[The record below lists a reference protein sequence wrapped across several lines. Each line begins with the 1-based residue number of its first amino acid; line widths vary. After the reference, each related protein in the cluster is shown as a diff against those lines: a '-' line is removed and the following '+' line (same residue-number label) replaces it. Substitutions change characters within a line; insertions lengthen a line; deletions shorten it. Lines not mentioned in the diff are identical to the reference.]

1 MARLAFALAAT
12 CASTSA
18 LVAPTAAKASTS
30 LNVATTSYDPSDF
43 SDVTK
48 LPGILAPVEFF
59 DPLNFAA
66 DASESELKR
75 YREAELTHGRVAMLA
90 SVGFLVG
97 ESGATPLFGGNID
110 GIAINQ
116 FWKVPTGFWPVILL
130 FIAVRETF
138 SALSGW
144 MEPTVP
150 ENYFQLRSGYTPGD
164 IDFDPLGLCPADAM
178 EFKEMQTKAPS
189 TPPRDARAAGMIVQS
204 RSSRRAA
211 RSSRRARARRPEA
224 PPRNASGGLLPLF

>member
-18 LVAPTAAKASTS
+18 LVAPTAAKASSS
-30 LNVATTSYDPSDF
+30 LHVATSYDPSDF
-43 SDVTK
+43 SDVTA

-116 FWKVPTGFWPVILL
+116 FR
-130 FIAVRETF
+130 IAVPIR
-138 SALSGW
+138 
-144 MEPTVP
+144 
-150 ENYFQLRSGYTPGD
+150 QLRGYTPGD
-164 IDFDPLGLCPADAM
+164 IENAVLLQHGRLAM
-178 EFKEMQTKAPS
+178 H
-189 TPPRDARAAGMIVQS
+189 PRLVRMPD
-204 RSSRRAA
+204 
-211 RSSRRARARRPEA
+211 
-224 PPRNASGGLLPLF
+224 